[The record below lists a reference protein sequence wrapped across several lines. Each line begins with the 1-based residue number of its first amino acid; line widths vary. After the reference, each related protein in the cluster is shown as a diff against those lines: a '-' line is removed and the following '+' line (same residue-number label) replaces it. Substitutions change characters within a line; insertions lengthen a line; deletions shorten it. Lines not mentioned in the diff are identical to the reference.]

1 MTDKQMLEVKNT
13 DKMILSLGRI
23 IFKNTFV
30 LFLKNQDMIIF
41 FSINFQKTQFC
52 PNIFL

>member
-13 DKMILSLGRI
+13 DKMILSVGRI

-41 FSINFQKTQFC
+41 SQLTFKKLSNNF
-52 PNIFL
+52 